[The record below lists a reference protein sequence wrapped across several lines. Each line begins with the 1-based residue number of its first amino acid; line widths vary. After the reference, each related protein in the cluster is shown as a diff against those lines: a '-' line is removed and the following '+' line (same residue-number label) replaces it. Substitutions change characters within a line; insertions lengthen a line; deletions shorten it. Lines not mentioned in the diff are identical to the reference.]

1 MKVFIEQ
8 DNDIKALEE
17 KVNKK
22 LESLEAEG
30 VTIKGITYSTD
41 VLPKMRGDKVTSYEN
56 VFSVMIAYAP
66 FMGV

>member
-1 MKVFIEQ
+1 MKVFIEK

-30 VTIKGITYSTD
+30 VTIKGITCPIY
-41 VLPKMRGDKVTSYEN
+41 G
-56 VFSVMIAYAP
+56 
-66 FMGV
+66 GVGCGH

>member
-1 MKVFIEQ
+1 MKVFIEK

-41 VLPKMRGDKVTSYEN
+41 ILPKTRGDKETSYEN

>member
-1 MKVFIEQ
+1 MKVFIEK